1 MNKETVLNTM
11 AAYIYRHKE
20 VKTINH
26 LKGDGGL
33 SFSIMNSTAIVKIKH
48 LNLWLF
54 NILYVNHEIFD
65 TTNLKYYN
73 QTKYH
78 TSWGASVNKN
88 IMDTIHNIW
97 VTTLNFSLS
106 S

>member
-1 MNKETVLNTM
+1 MNKTTVLNLMT
-11 AAYIYRHKE
+11 AYMYRHKE

-26 LKGDGGL
+26 SDNGL
-33 SFSIMNSTAIVKIKH
+33 SFYVMNSTAIVKIKH

>member
-1 MNKETVLNTM
+1 M
-11 AAYIYRHKE
+11 AAYMYQHKE

-26 LKGDGGL
+26 LNDGL
-33 SFSIMNSTAIVKIKH
+33 SFHVMNNHTAIVKIKH
-48 LNLWLF
+48 FNLWLF
-54 NILYVNHEIFD
+54 NILYVNHKIFD

-73 QTKYH
+73 HTKYH
-78 TSWGASVNKN
+78 ASWGASINKN

-97 VTTLNFSLS
+97 VTTLYFSLS